1 MKLTIEKLENI
12 HVKDEFSCGYD
23 LLDNYLKRQANQDIK
38 RKLSSC
44 SVLVDEQNVVKG
56 YYTLSANSI
65 RREELP
71 EELIKKYPPSYL
83 DLPVIL
89 LGRIAVDKST
99 QGNGFGEKLLLHAL
113 NKCLDLS
120 NNQIGIL
127 AVVVDPIDSNAVS
140 FYKSYGFIELQTS
153 RKMFLLMKTIEQL

>member
-44 SVLVDEQNVVKG
+44 SVLVDEQSIVKG
-56 YYTLSANSI
+56 YFTLSANSI
-65 RREELP
+65 RRQELP
-71 EELIKKYPPSYL
+71 EEFIKKLPPSYS

-89 LGRIAVDKST
+89 LGRIAIDKSI
-99 QGNGFGEKLLLHAL
+99 QGNGFGEVLLFDAL
-113 NKCLDLS
+113 RKCLDLS
-120 NNQIGIL
+120 NQLGIL
-127 AVVVDPIDSNAVS
+127 AVVVDPIDNKAIS
-140 FYKSYGFIELQTS
+140 FYKSYGFIELPTS
-153 RKMFLLMKTIEQL
+153 GKMFLSMKTVEQL

>member
-56 YYTLSANSI
+56 YFTLSANSI
-65 RREELP
+65 RRQELP
-71 EELIKKYPPSYL
+71 EELIKKLPPSYS

-89 LGRIAVDKST
+89 LGRIAIDKSI
-99 QGNGFGEKLLLHAL
+99 QGNGFGEILLYNAL
-113 NKCLDLS
+113 KKCLDLS
-120 NNQIGIL
+120 NQLGIL
-127 AVVVDPIDSNAVS
+127 AVIVDPIDDKAIS
-140 FYKSYGFIELQTS
+140 FYKSYGFIELPTS
-153 RKMFLLMKTIEQL
+153 DKMFLSMKTIEKL

>member
-44 SVLVDEQNVVKG
+44 SVLVNEQSIVKG
-56 YYTLSANSI
+56 YFTLSANSI
-65 RREELP
+65 RRQELLEEF
-71 EELIKKYPPSYL
+71 IKKLPPSYS

-89 LGRIAVDKST
+89 LGRIAIDKSI
-99 QGNGFGEKLLLHAL
+99 QGNGFGEVLLFDAL
-113 NKCLDLS
+113 RKCLDLS
-120 NNQIGIL
+120 NQLGIL
-127 AVVVDPIDSNAVS
+127 AVVVDPIDNKAVS
-140 FYKSYGFIELQTS
+140 FYKSYGFIELPTS
-153 RKMFLLMKTIEQL
+153 DKMFLPIKTIEHL

>member
-56 YYTLSANSI
+56 YFTLSANSI
-65 RREELP
+65 RRQDLP
-71 EELIKKYPPSYL
+71 EELIKKLPPSYS

-89 LGRIAVDKST
+89 LGRIAIDTSI
-99 QGNGFGEKLLLHAL
+99 QGNGFGEILLLHAL
-113 NKCLDLS
+113 RKCLDLS
-120 NNQIGIL
+120 NQLGIL
-127 AVVVDPIDSNAVS
+127 AVIVDPIDSKAIS
-140 FYKSYGFIELQTS
+140 FYKFYGFMELPTS
-153 RKMFLLMKTIEQL
+153 DKMFILMKTIEQR